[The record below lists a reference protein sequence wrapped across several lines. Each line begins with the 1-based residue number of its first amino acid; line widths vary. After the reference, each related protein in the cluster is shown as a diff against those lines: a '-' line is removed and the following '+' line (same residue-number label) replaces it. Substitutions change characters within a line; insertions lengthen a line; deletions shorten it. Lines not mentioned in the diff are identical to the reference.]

1 MSKNVYMG
9 QKKSDRPTII
19 AAEDSLSV
27 LNKAGTV
34 MLGQI
39 AEQLLWET

>member
-19 AAEDSLSV
+19 AAEDSLSSV
-27 LNKAGTV
+27 MNKAGTV

-39 AEQLLWET
+39 AEQLL